1 MSRRGWSALLL
12 AAGAGGLVAVA
23 AAPARAAATAA
34 QIWAPFVLVTGL
46 LLIGATADAD
56 GLFAAGGDRLAR
68 LPGRPVTLFVA
79 ALGLVAAVTAVLNL
93 DTAVV
98 FVTPVLLVA
107 AASRGIESAPFLYGS
122 VAMCNAASLLL
133 PGANL
138 TNLLVLGSRRVS
150 GATFA
155 VRMAPA
161 SVAAVVVTGVV
172 LAVFF
177 RRALRGGARSPGA
190 GAAPSAGA
198 GVERGAGGVGPGA
211 GADGGPPGSGA
222 APLVVGPGLVATV
235 AAAAI
240 VLLTRDSALFVL
252 PLGIAAVVVSRRL
265 GRLQTGRLWA
275 AVDLRPL
282 LLLFLVALALGTLAR
297 SWSGPARLLAGTTS
311 GAAAALAAAA
321 SVLVNNLP
329 AAALFSAHGS
339 IDGRAL
345 ARGARRGPQ
354 SGGQRRPVGVAVAAH
369 RAQRRRAPVGEDLL
383 HGRARRG
390 APGHGR
396 RHRLVTALRP
406 GTPVEACRRC
416 PIWRA
421 RPRRGRLAFNG
432 AGFEERAARDRLR
445 ERPRQQVDPW
455 GVAVGPPTSGGEVWT
470 TPWSSARS

>member
-1 MSRRGWSALLL
+1 
-12 AAGAGGLVAVA
+12 
-23 AAPARAAATAA
+23 
-34 QIWAPFVLVTGL
+34 
-46 LLIGATADAD
+46 
-56 GLFAAGGDRLAR
+56 
-68 LPGRPVTLFVA
+68 
-79 ALGLVAAVTAVLNL
+79 
-93 DTAVV
+93 
-98 FVTPVLLVA
+98 
-107 AASRGIESAPFLYGS
+107 
-122 VAMCNAASLLL
+122 
-133 PGANL
+133 
-138 TNLLVLGSRRVS
+138 
-150 GATFA
+150 
-155 VRMAPA
+155 MAPA

-345 ARGARRGPQ
+345 LVGLDVGPNLAVSGALSALLWLRIAR
-354 SGGQRRPVGVAVAAH
+354 
-369 RAQRRRAPVGEDLL
+369 
-383 HGRARRG
+383 
-390 APGHGR
+390 
-396 RHRLVTALRP
+396 
-406 GTPVEACRRC
+406 
-416 PIWRA
+416 
-421 RPRRGRLAFNG
+421 N
-432 AGFEERAARDRLR
+432 AG
-445 ERPRQQVDPW
+445 ERPSVKTYSM
-455 GVAVGPPTSGGEVWT
+455 VGLAAAPLAMAAAIVSLRLFGLGPL
-470 TPWSSARS
+470 

>member
-1 MSRRGWSALLL
+1 M
-12 AAGAGGLVAVA
+12 
-23 AAPARAAATAA
+23 
-34 QIWAPFVLVTGL
+34 LVTGL

-68 LPGRPVTLFVA
+68 LPGRPMTLFVA

-198 GVERGAGGVGPGA
+198 GGVGPGA

-265 GRLQTGRLWA
+265 GRLETGRLWA

-311 GAAAALAAAA
+311 GEAAAA

-345 ARGARRGPQ
+345 LVGLDVGPNLAVSGALSALLWLRIARNA
-354 SGGQRRPVGVAVAAH
+354 GQRPSVKTYSLVGLAA
-369 RAQRRRAPVGEDLL
+369 APLAMAAAIVS
-383 HGRARRG
+383 
-390 APGHGR
+390 
-396 RHRLVTALRP
+396 LRIF
-406 GTPVEACRRC
+406 G
-416 PIWRA
+416 
-421 RPRRGRLAFNG
+421 L
-432 AGFEERAARDRLR
+432 
-445 ERPRQQVDPW
+445 
-455 GVAVGPPTSGGEVWT
+455 GPL
-470 TPWSSARS
+470 

>member
-1 MSRRGWSALLL
+1 V
-12 AAGAGGLVAVA
+12 VAVA

-46 LLIGATADAD
+46 LLIGAAADAD

-68 LPGRPVTLFVA
+68 LPGRPLTLFIA
-79 ALGLVAAVTAVLNL
+79 ALALVAAVTAVLNL

-107 AASRGIESAPFLYGS
+107 AASRGIDTAAFLYGS

-138 TNLLVLGSRRVS
+138 TNLMVIGSRRVS

-177 RRALRGGARSPGA
+177 RRSLRT
-190 GAAPSAGA
+190 GAAPPDAGAAGA
-198 GVERGAGGVGPGA
+198 GVEGAHGPRA
-211 GADGGPPGSGA
+211 RA

-240 VLLTRDSALFVL
+240 VLLTRESALFVL
-252 PLGIAAVVVSRRL
+252 PLGIAAVLASHRL
-265 GRLQTGRLWA
+265 GRLRAGRLRA

-297 SWSGPARLLAGTTS
+297 SWSGPTRLLAGTTS
-311 GAAAALAAAA
+311 GEAAALAAAA

-345 ARGARRGPQ
+345 LVGLDVGPNLAVTGALSALLWLRIARNA
-354 SGGQRRPVGVAVAAH
+354 GQRPSVKTYSLVGVAVAPLAM
-369 RAQRRRAPVGEDLL
+369 AAAIVSL
-383 HGRARRG
+383 
-390 APGHGR
+390 
-396 RHRLVTALRP
+396 RLFGL
-406 GTPVEACRRC
+406 
-416 PIWRA
+416 
-421 RPRRGRLAFNG
+421 
-432 AGFEERAARDRLR
+432 
-445 ERPRQQVDPW
+445 
-455 GVAVGPPTSGGEVWT
+455 GPL
-470 TPWSSARS
+470 